1 MKIPSHRKV
10 AIAAAGLMLAVPA
23 LAACGGDSDAATD
36 ASDSSSSAPES
47 TPMESDS
54 TEMTADEPFGPGCA
68 DVPAEGAGSFD
79 GMAQEPVA
87 TAASSNPLL
96 STLVTAVGEAGLV
109 DTLNSAEDITVFAP
123 SNDAFEA
130 MDQATMDKAMKDP
143 KGLLSTVLTYHVVEG
158 KLAPADLAGTH
169 KSLQGG
175 EVTVEGS
182 GEDFTVDGNAKV
194 VCGNVQTA
202 NATVYIIDQVLMP
215 KM

>member
-1 MKIPSHRKV
+1 MHVRSPRSI
-10 AIAAAGLMLAVPA
+10 ALAAAGLMLAVPA
-23 LAACGGDSDAATD
+23 LAACGGDDDASTAG
-36 ASDSSSSAPES
+36 SDSSSSAPES
-47 TPMESDS
+47 SPMESES
-54 TEMTADEPFGPGCA
+54 TEMTSDEPFGPGCA

-123 SNDAFEA
+123 SNDAFAA

-158 KLAPADLAGTH
+158 KLAPGRPRGHPQDPAGRRGH
-169 KSLQGG
+169 GRGQR
-175 EVTVEGS
+175 
-182 GEDFTVDGNAKV
+182 
-194 VCGNVQTA
+194 
-202 NATVYIIDQVLMP
+202 
-215 KM
+215 